1 MTKKT
6 TAYAEQNHPS
16 ADSSVKADAD
26 KSQRFLKNSQYF
38 TICIYTLIV
47 VLLSAIIFKCIM
59 DFDRTKEW
67 FGQVLTMLSPFIFG
81 ALLAYMLNPMVHLIY
96 QLIDKLNRRIHLQL
110 RHSVH
115 TILSIL
121 LTYVVVL
128 GLIILTIFYVVP
140 EIIKNVIDVA
150 NYIPTAYKSLL
161 DLLSRL
167 QERFP
172 TLDVAAIT
180 KPLTDVVPDLISSLQ
195 NFATNLVPA
204 LYTISMSIANWIVNL
219 LITLI
224 VSVYML
230 YDKRKIMRVCWK
242 SIYALVPRKFLP
254 AWHEIL
260 AECNR
265 IFSSFVVSKFI
276 DSMIIGVLCFLL
288 MLILRLPYAFLI
300 SIVVGITNMI
310 PYFGPFI
317 GAVPGILVILFISP
331 VQALIF
337 AIMILCLQQF
347 DGLILGPKI
356 LGSSTG
362 MTPLWIIFAITVGG
376 SLAGIIGMFLGVPVV
391 AFLNYLGDRYLSH
404 LLRKKHISETTIDN
418 AVQKME
424 LDD

>member
-1 MTKKT
+1 
-6 TAYAEQNHPS
+6 
-16 ADSSVKADAD
+16 
-26 KSQRFLKNSQYF
+26 
-38 TICIYTLIV
+38 
-47 VLLSAIIFKCIM
+47 
-59 DFDRTKEW
+59 
-67 FGQVLTMLSPFIFG
+67 
-81 ALLAYMLNPMVHLIY
+81 
-96 QLIDKLNRRIHLQL
+96 
-110 RHSVH
+110 
-115 TILSIL
+115 
-121 LTYVVVL
+121 
-128 GLIILTIFYVVP
+128 
-140 EIIKNVIDVA
+140 
-150 NYIPTAYKSLL
+150 
-161 DLLSRL
+161 
-167 QERFP
+167 
-172 TLDVAAIT
+172 
-180 KPLTDVVPDLISSLQ
+180 
-195 NFATNLVPA
+195 
-204 LYTISMSIANWIVNL
+204 
-219 LITLI
+219 
-224 VSVYML
+224 
-230 YDKRKIMRVCWK
+230 
-242 SIYALVPRKFLP
+242 
-254 AWHEIL
+254 
-260 AECNR
+260 
-265 IFSSFVVSKFI
+265 
-276 DSMIIGVLCFLL
+276 MIIGVLCFLL